1 MSDTKIL
8 TTEVKKSIDRSVLCW
23 LATASKD
30 GAPNVSPK
38 EIFVA
43 EDDAHLSIA
52 HIASSG
58 SVQNI
63 RSNPN
68 VCVSFID
75 VFVQKGYKLK
85 SHATLITETDLA
97 FAARAA
103 PLKKKAGEAF
113 KVRAVIAV
121 EIREVQPILALSYR
135 FYPNTAEQSQT
146 EEALVTYRV
155 QTRSE

>member
-8 TTEVKKSIDRSVLCW
+8 TTEIKRSIDRSVLCW

-30 GAPNVSPK
+30 GTPSVLPK

-43 EDDAHLSIA
+43 EDDAHLLIA
-52 HIASSG
+52 HVASSG

-63 RSNPN
+63 RSDLN

-85 SHATLITETDLA
+85 GHATLITEIDQA
-97 FAARAA
+97 FA
-103 PLKKKAGEAF
+103 
-113 KVRAVIAV
+113 V
-121 EIREVQPILALSYR
+121 
-135 FYPNTAEQSQT
+135 
-146 EEALVTYRV
+146 
-155 QTRSE
+155 